1 MNHSGINHCF
11 QSRPLTSLLLLIT
24 TLLALQA
31 KAQDIDLTWKLS
43 ANDKFSITMQQQA
56 KIVSQVDQRNRTS
69 SNDMQMWVDWEV
81 VEVSPT
87 GVYKIEQTI
96 RRITLVTKTPND
108 SGEQVTNV
116 DTETIDNTRGLA
128 ARLGQMIAPL
138 IGATITIQMTERGSI
153 ESVVIPETTMESL
166 RQAPESMRLRQLFT
180 EESLSQMFGQAALQ
194 TPDQPITSGATWK
207 ANREISSDMGSFD
220 QVQLFTLQ
228 KQQTESNIQ
237 TITLKTELQEKSPS
251 QTGVRLDKFEG
262 SGTFKYNSTEGI
274 FSESR
279 IDSLMVTTKNYSD
292 LVIETNVTSMIKLSV
307 QRQ

>member
-1 MNHSGINHCF
+1 MNQSGINHCF

-31 KAQDIDLTWKLS
+31 KAQDIDLTWNLS

-81 VEVSPT
+81 VEVSPN

-194 TPDQPITSGATWK
+194 TPDQPIASGATWQ
-207 ANREISSDMGSFD
+207 ANREISSEMGSFD

-228 KQQTESNIQ
+228 EQQSESNIQ

-251 QTGVRLDKFEG
+251 QTGARLDKFEG
-262 SGTFKYNSTEGI
+262 SGTFKYNSAEGI

>member
-166 RQAPESMRLRQLFT
+166 RQAPESMRLRELFT
-180 EESLSQMFGQAALQ
+180 EESLSQMFGQAALH

-228 KQQTESNIQ
+228 KQQSESNIQ

-251 QTGVRLDKFEG
+251 QTGARLDKFEG

>member
-166 RQAPESMRLRQLFT
+166 RQAPESMRLRKLFT
-180 EESLSQMFGQAALQ
+180 EESLSQMFGQAALH

-228 KQQTESNIQ
+228 KQQSESNIQ

-251 QTGVRLDKFEG
+251 QTGARLDKFEG

>member
-128 ARLGQMIAPL
+128 AQLGQMIAPL

-194 TPDQPITSGATWK
+194 TPDQPIASGATWK